1 MKYMKYSIMA
11 IVFSTFTTSML
22 AIVDM
27 VPMVYSDGDNN
38 DHDISVEQDIE
49 LNEKCENGIF
59 GDPKG
64 SVASTITGTCSQD
77 AENNV
82 YRSR

>member
-1 MKYMKYSIMA
+1 MKYTKYSIMA
-11 IVFSTFTTSML
+11 IVFSIFTTSIL

-27 VPMVYSDGDNN
+27 VPMVYSDNN
-38 DHDISVEQDIE
+38 DHDISLEQDIE

-64 SVASTITGTCSQD
+64 SVASTITGTCSQH

-82 YRSR
+82 YRAR

>member
-1 MKYMKYSIMA
+1 MKYSIMA
-11 IVFSTFTTSML
+11 IVFYTFTSSIL

-27 VPMVYSDGDNN
+27 VPMVYSDDGNN
-38 DHDISVEQDIE
+38 DHDISVEQDME

-64 SVASTITGTCSQD
+64 SVASTITGTCSQH

-82 YRSR
+82 YRAK

>member
-1 MKYMKYSIMA
+1 MA
-11 IVFSTFTTSML
+11 TVFSVFMASLMS
-22 AIVDM
+22 IPV
-27 VPMVYSDGDNN
+27 VYSDGDNN
-38 DHDISVEQDIE
+38 DHDISLEQDIE

-64 SVASTITGTCSQD
+64 SVASTITGTCSQH

-82 YRSR
+82 YRAR

>member
-1 MKYMKYSIMA
+1 MMKMEYTKYSFMA
-11 IVFSTFTTSML
+11 TVFSIFMASLMS
-22 AIVDM
+22 IPV
-27 VPMVYSDGDNN
+27 VYSDGDNN
-38 DHDISVEQDIE
+38 DHDISLEQDIE

-64 SVASTITGTCSQD
+64 SVASTITGTCSQH

-82 YRSR
+82 YRAR